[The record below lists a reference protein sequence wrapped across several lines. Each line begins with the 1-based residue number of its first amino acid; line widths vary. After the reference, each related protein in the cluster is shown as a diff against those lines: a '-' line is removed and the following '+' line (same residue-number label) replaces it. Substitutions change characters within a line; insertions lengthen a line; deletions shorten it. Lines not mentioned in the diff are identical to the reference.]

1 MKSVRVLNSFHKS
14 LSNFGLLRYAHTVRE
29 PSCPDQ
35 RKTAKWVTSA
45 DEIFNCLKDGSST
58 FVQGGAMTP
67 THLVKALHK
76 YAVSNN
82 LKNLKTVHIHT
93 EGEFPFNDENVKG
106 TFRTVSLFTG
116 GNCRQALKEGRADY
130 VPVFLHEIPALF
142 RRHIIPLDI
151 ALINVSPPDKH
162 GFCSIG
168 VSVDVTRSALEV
180 AKVIVAQVNPHVPVC
195 KGDAEIHISNID
207 YVIDGPMPLHEM
219 ATRQSSDAEK
229 QIATLIANE
238 LITDGCTLQTGIGSI
253 PDAVLALLTNHKD
266 LGVHTELFSDGLVEL
281 FKTGV
286 VTNSK
291 KKLLPGKIVTSF
303 VIGSKKSFDFCDG
316 NACVE
321 LRDVAWT
328 NNPYNIAQNPKPT
341 AINSCIELDLTGQI
355 VSDSIGTQIYSGF
368 GGQVDFLRGAA
379 ISADGQGLPI
389 IALTSTTKRGES
401 KIVPFLKQGAGV
413 VTTRAHVHYVV
424 TEFGIAYLYGKNLR
438 QRAYHLINIAHP
450 DHRER
455 LEKGAFEVLKCMPS
469 AD

>member
-1 MKSVRVLNSFHKS
+1 MK
-14 LSNFGLLRYAHTVRE
+14 
-29 PSCPDQ
+29 D
-35 RKTAKWVTSA
+35 
-45 DEIFNCLKDGSST
+45 
-58 FVQGGAMTP
+58 
-67 THLVKALHK
+67 
-76 YAVSNN
+76 
-82 LKNLKTVHIHT
+82 
-93 EGEFPFNDENVKG
+93 

-116 GNCRQALKEGRADY
+116 IFLITLWKLLGGNCRNALKEGRADY
-130 VPVFLHEIPALF
+130 VPVFLHEIPGLF
-142 RRHIIPLDI
+142 RRNIIPLDI
-151 ALINVSPPDKH
+151 ALVNVSPPDKH

-195 KGDAEIHISNID
+195 KGDAEIHINNID
-207 YVIDGPMPLHEM
+207 YVINGPMPLHEM
-219 ATRQSSDAEK
+219 QKRQSSSAEN
-229 QIATLIANE
+229 QIAKLIANE

-253 PDAVLALLTNHKD
+253 PDAVLALLAKHKD
-266 LGVHTELFSDGLVEL
+266 LGVHTELFSDGLVDL
-281 FKTGV
+281 FKTGA
-286 VTNSK
+286 VTNAK

-303 VIGSKKSFDFCDG
+303 VIGSKKSFDFSDG

-321 LRDVAWT
+321 MRDVAWT

-355 VSDSIGTQIYSGF
+355 VSDSIGTRIYSGF

-379 ISADGQGLPI
+379 ISTDGQGLPI
-389 IALTSTTKRGES
+389 IALTSTTSKGES

-424 TEFGIAYLYGKNLR
+424 TEYGIAYLFGRNLR

-450 DHRER
+450 EHRER